1 MKQKENSDDSFF
13 LQFLKHKNIF
23 LDTLSSYL
31 WITFVFIAY
40 SFFTIIFLK
49 VAF

>member
-23 LDTLSSYL
+23 LDTLLSYL

-40 SFFTIIFLK
+40 SFFTIIFFK